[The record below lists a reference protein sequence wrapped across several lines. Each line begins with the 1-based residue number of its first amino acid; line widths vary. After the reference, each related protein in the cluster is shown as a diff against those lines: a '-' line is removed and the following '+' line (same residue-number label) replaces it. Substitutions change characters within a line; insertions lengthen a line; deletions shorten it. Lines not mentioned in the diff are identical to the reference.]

1 MNRRHCLAALL
12 ALGVVTPPLRA
23 VANRVPKIGYLS
35 LGPITDIPS
44 RERQALL
51 DGLGALGWVPGKS
64 IDLVYRSAEGEPA
77 FLAAMCEELLREKVD
92 VLATPGAAA
101 ALAAIRATRSVPI
114 VFLALG
120 DPIAVGATDSVA
132 RPSSNATGTSFLS
145 SELAGKR
152 IELLRLALPAAQ
164 RIAILWEGGN
174 RNAQTESENA
184 QTAARSLGLR
194 GEPVA
199 VRSQSEINSAFERL
213 AANPPDA
220 LYVSFTAGLISS
232 NRSAIAEFGL
242 RHRVAV
248 ISGRDFITE
257 AGGLL
262 SYAPDIPAMFR
273 RSAYYFDRILK
284 GAKPID
290 LPIEQATK
298 IELIINLR
306 TARSLGLKL
315 PPDLLLRADRVIE

>member
-1 MNRRHCLAALL
+1 MNRRQCLTALL
-12 ALGVVTPPLRA
+12 ALGVFAPPLRA
-23 VANRVPKIGYLS
+23 VSGRIPKIGYLS
-35 LGPITDIPS
+35 FGPITDVPS
-44 RERQALL
+44 RERQELL
-51 DGLGALGWVPGKS
+51 DGLRALGWVPGKS
-64 IDLVYRSAEGEPA
+64 IELIYRSAEGEVA
-77 FLAAMCEELLREKVD
+77 FLPAMCEELLREKVD

-101 ALAAIRATRSVPI
+101 TLAAIRATRGVPI

-120 DPIAVGATDSVA
+120 DPVAVGATDSVA
-132 RPSSNATGTSFLS
+132 RPSRNATGTSFLS

-152 IELLRLALPAAQ
+152 IELLRLAVPAA
-164 RIAILWEGGN
+164 RRVAILWERGN
-174 RNAQTESENA
+174 PNALAESDS
-184 QTAARSLGLR
+184 AAAAALSVGLSV
-194 GEPVA
+194 ESVQ
-199 VRSQSEINSAFERL
+199 VQSQSEVNSAFERL
-213 AANPPDA
+213 AARVPDA
-220 LYVSFTAGLISS
+220 LYVCFTAGLVSS
-232 NRSAIAEFGL
+232 NRTAIAEFGL
-242 RHRVAV
+242 SHHVPV

-262 SYAPDIPAMFR
+262 SYAPDVPAMFR

-284 GAKPID
+284 GVAPID

>member
-1 MNRRHCLAALL
+1 MNRRQCLSALL
-12 ALGVVTPPLRA
+12 ALGVFAPPLRA
-23 VANRVPKIGYLS
+23 ADGRVPKVGYLS
-35 LGPITDIPS
+35 FGPITDIPS

-51 DGLGALGWVPGKS
+51 DGLRALGWLPGKS
-64 IDLVYRSAEGEPA
+64 IELIYRSAEGEPA
-77 FLAAMCEELLREKVD
+77 FLPAMCDELLRQKVD

-101 ALAAIRATRSVPI
+101 TLAAIRATQNVPI

-120 DPIAVGATDSVA
+120 DPVAVGATDSVA
-132 RPSSNATGTSFLS
+132 RPSRNATGTSFLS

-152 IELLRLALPAAQ
+152 IELLRLAVPAAK
-164 RIAILWEGGN
+164 RIAILWERSN
-174 RNAQTESENA
+174 RNAQIESENA
-184 QTAARSLGLR
+184 QAAARSVGLGVQ
-194 GEPVA
+194 PVH
-199 VRSQSEINSAFERL
+199 VDSQAETNLAFEQL
-213 AANPPDA
+213 AAQRPDA
-220 LYVSFTAGLISS
+220 LYVCFTAGLISS
-232 NRSAIAEFGL
+232 NRTAFAEFGL

-248 ISGRDFITE
+248 ISGRDFFTE

-262 SYAPDIPAMFR
+262 SYAPDLPAMFE